1 MTNPAVLA
9 LLGNAPDLGAAPRYA
24 AIIGQRPSQG
34 ARSPSLWNAAFT
46 ASNVPVKF
54 HPFDVDAA
62 ALAPVVD
69 ALRQDP
75 RFIGGSVAVPYK
87 SAIVPLLD
95 KVEPVAGRIGAVNAL
110 YRESS
115 ALVGTNTDGQA
126 ALAILRAKLGVDRI
140 QSRDV
145 AIIGA
150 GGTGAAVA
158 SYIAEDLQASGRL
171 LLSNRDRHKAEEL
184 AARLGGSVEVID
196 WPPRPEQLK
205 GIDILINCTS
215 AGFAPG
221 PDADANPN
229 RTVTALSAAID
240 SADNANES
248 IAALRALSSDCLVFD
263 VVYQPRDTMLLSLV
277 ERLGLQT
284 IGGLA
289 MNLEQAVIAFGKA
302 VPEVPID
309 IVRTIMAKVP

>member
-1 MTNPAVLA
+1 MTSSAVLA
-9 LLGNAPDLGAAPRYA
+9 LFSNAPDLGATPRYA
-24 AIIGQRPSQG
+24 GIVGERPSQG
-34 ARSPSLWNAAFT
+34 ARSPSLWNAVFT
-46 ASNVPVKF
+46 ASNAPVKF

-69 ALRQDP
+69 ALRHDP
-75 RFIGGSVAVPYK
+75 RFIGGAVAVPYK
-87 SAIVPLLD
+87 SAIVPLLS
-95 KVEPVAGRIGAVNAL
+95 KVESVAGRIGAVNAL
-110 YRESS
+110 YREGS

-145 AIIGA
+145 AVVGA

-158 SYIAEDLQASGRL
+158 SYIADDLQASGRL

-184 AARLGGSVEVID
+184 ASRLGGLVEVVD
-196 WPPRPEQLK
+196 WPPKPEQLK
-205 GIDILINCTS
+205 GIGILINCTS
-215 AGFAPG
+215 VGFAPG
-221 PDADANPN
+221 PDADTNLN
-229 RTVTALSAAID
+229 RTVTALSAAVH
-240 SADNANES
+240 STDNISES
-248 IAALRALSSDCLVFD
+248 TVVLRALSGDCLVFD
-263 VVYQPRDTMLLSLV
+263 VVYQPRDTTLLSLA

-284 IGGLA
+284 LGGLA

-309 IVRTIMAKVP
+309 IVRAIMAKVP